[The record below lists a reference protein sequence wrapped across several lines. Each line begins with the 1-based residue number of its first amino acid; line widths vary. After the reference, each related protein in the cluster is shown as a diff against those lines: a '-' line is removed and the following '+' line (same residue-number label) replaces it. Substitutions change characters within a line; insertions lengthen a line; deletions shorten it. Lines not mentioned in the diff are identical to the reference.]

1 MQNSSAMQVS
11 TGGQPLIA
19 ALVAAEGSGS
29 HRYVMSHDLL
39 AGKHSARN
47 LADAVHHL
55 CILHGRHP
63 GVADHAANHTALDIA
78 RSWMI
83 DSVDGFIRERT
94 FITRLVVAVGPLP
107 STPGQAESESAVNG
121 QRHAIDM
128 LAQSDRNGCA
138 FGAAVALVLD
148 WPVVR
153 SILEGAAKRFSV
165 DIPTCKLPDDE
176 ITADLIQQASQGPSV
191 ERAMSFGAQQ
201 ILAQHR
207 GIWDLLEARALAR
220 GEY

>member
-1 MQNSSAMQVS
+1 MIVATASQASQPA
-11 TGGQPLIA
+11 QPLIA
-19 ALVAAEGSGS
+19 ALVDAEGSAS
-29 HRYVMSHDLL
+29 HRYLSSHDLL
-39 AGKHSARN
+39 AGKHSPRN

-63 GVADHAANHTALDIA
+63 GVADHAANHTTLDSA
-78 RSWMI
+78 RAWLI
-83 DSVDGFIRERT
+83 DSVDGYIRERT
-94 FITRLVVAVGPLP
+94 YITRLVVAVGPLP

-138 FGAAVALVLD
+138 FGAAVALSLD
-148 WPVVR
+148 WPQVR
-153 SILEGAAKRFSV
+153 AILDAAAKRFGLEA
-165 DIPTCKLPDDE
+165 PACHLPDASE
-176 ITADLIQQASQGPSV
+176 TTDLVALASQSPAV

-207 GIWDLLEARALAR
+207 GLWDLLEARALAR